1 MKKIILIILM
11 TSSLSG
17 CGIWG
22 RLKNIGQKPAL
33 SPIENPTT
41 KPDYM
46 PVSQPMPEMPKQS
59 ASANSLWQKGSS
71 GFFKDLRA
79 SQVGDILTVKIS
91 AQDAALMENETEQ
104 NREDNSDSM
113 SINAFAGFEKNIE
126 TAFPE
131 GADASDMLDITSNRE
146 ISGDGKIDRKESI
159 DMTLAATVI
168 QVLPNGNL
176 VIQGTQEIRV
186 NYEVRQ
192 LSVVGIARRADI
204 SSDNTIQSS
213 KIADLRVSYGGEG
226 VISEVQQP
234 RYGRQFLDIVAPF

>member
-11 TSSLSG
+11 TSSLTG
-17 CGIWG
+17 CGIFG
-22 RLKNIGQKPAL
+22 RLQNIGKKPEL

-41 KPDYM
+41 QPDYM
-46 PVSQPMPEMPKQS
+46 PVSQPMPEMPKQA

-91 AQDAALMENETEQ
+91 AKDAALMENETEQ

-126 TAFPE
+126 TAFPS
-131 GADASDMLDITSNRE
+131 GADSSDMLDITSNRE
-146 ISGDGKIDRKESI
+146 ISGDGKIDRKENI
-159 DMTLAATVI
+159 EMTLAATVV

-176 VIQGTQEIRV
+176 VLQGTQEIRV

-192 LSVVGIARRADI
+192 LSVIGIARRADI
-204 SSDNTIQSS
+204 SADNTIESS

-234 RYGRQFLDIVAPF
+234 RYGRQFIDIVAPF